1 MLLNFDFAMR
11 EVDENGELKVMSNIL
26 LKISIQSSFKPVEF
40 NDYGVITDGGNKAYI
55 KGFTHYEVDKISDEE
70 FVKLMNDFDDI
81 EAPPGPYKI
90 QPENQGNL
98 FGFLVR
104 TFTLNLDTGFHFIF
118 MQVEFCGY
126 QEHLAWENQP
136 QHNYLESIMAM
147 STMRGTALG
156 A

>member
-1 MLLNFDFAMR
+1 M
-11 EVDENGELKVMSNIL
+11 
-26 LKISIQSSFKPVEF
+26 EF

-70 FVKLMNDFDDI
+70 FEKHMNDFDDI

-90 QPENQGNL
+90 QPENQGKL
-98 FGFLVR
+98 CCFLVR
-104 TFTLNLDTGFHFIF
+104 TSTLNLGICLHLIF

-126 QEHLAWENQP
+126 QAHLAWENQP

-147 STMRGTALG
+147 STMKGTALVP
-156 A
+156 